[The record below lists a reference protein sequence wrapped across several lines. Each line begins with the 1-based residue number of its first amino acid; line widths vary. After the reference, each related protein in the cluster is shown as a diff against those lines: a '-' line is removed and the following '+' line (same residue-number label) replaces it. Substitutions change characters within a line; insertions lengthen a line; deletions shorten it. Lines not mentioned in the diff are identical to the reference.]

1 MSDEQFANNASGVAI
16 RYKILAFENQTAK
29 KERKFKKGLQRR
41 LELINNILSITGKAY
56 LDTQIIF
63 TRNLPVNELEIAQ
76 EVNMLRGLVSNKTL
90 LAQLPF
96 VDDIETE
103 LEQIQEE
110 TEQTASLYS
119 FGSVANE

>member
-1 MSDEQFANNASGVAI
+1 M
-16 RYKILAFENQTAK
+16 
-29 KERKFKKGLQRR
+29 
-41 LELINNILSITGKAY
+41 
-56 LDTQIIF
+56 DTQIIF

-103 LEQIQEE
+103 LEQLQEE
-110 TEQTASLYS
+110 TAQTANLYS
-119 FGSVANE
+119 FGSVEDE